1 MDMQE
6 TVLEVDSLSVRL
18 NNQLILQDLSFVIRR
33 GETLAVVGATGS
45 GKTTLIHALAGRI
58 FHSGTVAF
66 RGHDRR
72 PHISVITRQ
81 HRFTNRSNI
90 SSFYYQQRFNSFDAE
105 DAHTVEDEL
114 CRTGAGMSKI
124 KSLLDD
130 FGISH
135 VLHSPL
141 IQLSNGEHKRFQLLK
156 ALLEAAEW
164 MLLDNPYIGLD
175 VDARK
180 SLDELLENLVLSG
193 KKIILFTGPGDL
205 PSCITHVAALEKG
218 RCSPVMPKAV
228 HQHDHHNSRT
238 RVTDIPDPDTLRGIP
253 AAYTHPDF
261 SVAVRMNNVHVAY
274 GERRILDGF
283 NWEVRKGECWHVA
296 GPNGSGKSTL
306 LSLINGDNPQA
317 FASEVW
323 LFDRRKGSGESIWDI
338 KRMIGHVSPELHHYF
353 EASGDCFD
361 IVASGLFDTIGLF
374 RKLTELQRVIVQHWM
389 DVMQVGRFAQR
400 SFRTLSD
407 GEQRRILLTRALV
420 KDPPMLILDEPCQG
434 LDEDATKRFNA
445 LVNAICQH
453 LGKTLLYVSHYE
465 ADIPS
470 CVTKRM
476 QLSLTSPR

>member
-1 MDMQE
+1 MMHE
-6 TVLEVDSLSVRL
+6 SVLEVDRLSVRL
-18 NNQLILQDLSFVIRR
+18 NNQPILQDLSFVIRM

-45 GKTTLIHALAGRI
+45 GKTTLIQALAGRI
-58 FHSGTVAF
+58 FHSGSVVYS
-66 RGHDRR
+66 GYDRR
-72 PHISVITRQ
+72 PRMSVITRQ

-105 DAHTVEDEL
+105 DAYTVEDEL
-114 CRTGAGMSKI
+114 RRTGAAEPAMKR
-124 KSLLDD
+124 LLDE

-135 VLHSPL
+135 VLKSPL
-141 IQLSNGEHKRFQLLK
+141 IQLSNGEHKRFQLMK
-156 ALLEAAEW
+156 AVLEEAEW
-164 MLLDNPYIGLD
+164 MLLDNPYVGLD
-175 VDARK
+175 ADARK
-180 SLDELLENLVLSG
+180 SLDAVLEKLALSG
-193 KKIILFTGPGDL
+193 KKIMLFTGPGDL
-205 PSCITHVAALEKG
+205 PSCITHVASLDKG
-218 RCSPVMPKAV
+218 CMSPVIMKEV
-228 HQHDHHNSRT
+228 HQRLRNDSRT
-238 RVTDIPDPDTLRGIP
+238 RITDILDPDALRSIP

-261 SVAVRMNNVHVAY
+261 SVAVRMNDVHVAY
-274 GERRILDGF
+274 GERKILEGF

-317 FASEVW
+317 FARDVW

-374 RKLTELQRVIVQHWM
+374 RKLSDLQRVIVQRWM
-389 DVMQVGRFAQR
+389 DVMQVERFAHR
-400 SFRTLSD
+400 SFHTLSD

-434 LDEDATKRFNA
+434 LDEDATMRFNT
-445 LVNAICQH
+445 LVHAICQH

-465 ADIPS
+465 ADIPA
-470 CVTKRM
+470 CVTKRVE
-476 QLSLTSPR
+476 LSLSALR

>member
-1 MDMQE
+1 MHE

-18 NNQLILQDLSFVIRR
+18 NNLLILQDLSFVIRR

-45 GKTTLIHALAGRI
+45 GKTTLIKALAGRI

-66 RGHDRR
+66 IGHDRR
-72 PHISVITRQ
+72 PRISVITRQ

-105 DAHTVEDEL
+105 DAYTVENEL
-114 CRTGAGMSKI
+114 CRTGADISDVKR
-124 KSLLDD
+124 LLDD

-156 ALLEAAEW
+156 AMLESAEW

-180 SLDELLENLVLSG
+180 SLDAVLGNLVLAG
-193 KKIILFTGPGDL
+193 KKIMLFTGPGDL
-205 PSCITHVAALEKG
+205 PSCITHVASLENG
-218 RCSPVMPKAV
+218 RMSPVMLKEA
-228 HQHDHHNSRT
+228 HQQARDDSRL
-238 RVTDIPDPDTLRGIP
+238 RVTDIPDPDTLRGISTS
-253 AAYTHPDF
+253 YTHPDF
-261 SVAVRMNNVHVAY
+261 SIAVRMNNVHVAY
-274 GERRILDGF
+274 GERKILDGF

-353 EASGDCFD
+353 EAQGDCFD

-374 RKLTELQRVIVQHWM
+374 RKLTDRQRVIVQRWM
-389 DVMQVGRFAQR
+389 DVMQVERFAQR
-400 SFRTLSD
+400 SFHTLSD

-434 LDEDATKRFNA
+434 LDEDATMRFNA

-470 CVTKRM
+470 CVTKRVE
-476 QLSLTSPR
+476 LSLTSP